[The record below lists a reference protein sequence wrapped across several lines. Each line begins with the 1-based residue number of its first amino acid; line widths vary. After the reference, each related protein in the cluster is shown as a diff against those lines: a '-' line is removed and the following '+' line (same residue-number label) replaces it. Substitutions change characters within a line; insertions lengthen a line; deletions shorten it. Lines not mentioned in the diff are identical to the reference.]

1 MAKDPSPPR
10 GPESRIA
17 EGFTGQRLVIV
28 PRDRLGAT
36 KSLPVIRDLQV
47 THIGHFGPAKNH
59 FVKRLHGSPEYIL
72 IYCLAG
78 KGVCKLRN
86 RQWPVA
92 SGDAVVLPP
101 GKTHTYHADPG
112 DPWTIFWVHFTGAR
126 AADYVAA
133 LEMEAENPILHSPR
147 PNALR
152 QAFEETYRHALHGF
166 SDSSL
171 LGLSTG
177 LARLVGLLRIYSR
190 PRGLRMHRTED
201 RVLDAVRRMQ
211 AEPTRDW
218 SLGDLAGEA
227 GMSAPYFCEVFR
239 KQVGCAPGQFL
250 IRQRIQMA
258 CALMHE
264 SNLTVAQ
271 IAARVGY
278 EDPYYFSRLFS
289 RHIGQS
295 PRSYRRETEGFGKSD
310 DPSRS

>member
-1 MAKDPSPPR
+1 MAKSPSS

-28 PRDRLGAT
+28 PRDRLSAT
-36 KSLPVIRDLQV
+36 KALPVIRDLQV
-47 THIGHFGPAKNH
+47 THIGHFGPARNH
-59 FVKRLHGSPEYIL
+59 FVKRLHGTAEHIL

-78 KGVCKLRN
+78 KGECRLGN

-92 SGDAVVLPP
+92 AGDAVILPP
-101 GKTHTYHADPG
+101 GKTHSYLADPA
-112 DPWTIFWVHFTGAR
+112 DPWTIFWFHFKGTR

-133 LEMEAENPILHSPR
+133 LGLEADNPILHSPR

-152 QAFEETYRHALHGF
+152 QAFEESYRHALHGF
-166 SDSSL
+166 NDSSL

-201 RVLDAVRRMQ
+201 RVLAAIRRMQ

-218 SLGDLAGEA
+218 SLDELAGEA
-227 GMSAPYFCEVFR
+227 GMSSPYFCEVFR
-239 KQVGCAPGQFL
+239 KQVGCAPKQFA
-250 IRQRIQMA
+250 IRQRMQIA
-258 CALMHE
+258 CALMQE
-264 SNLTVAQ
+264 ANLTVAEV
-271 IAARVGY
+271 AARLGY
-278 EDPYYFSRLFS
+278 DDAYYFSRLFS

-295 PRSYRRETEGFGKSD
+295 PQAYRREVKGISGAGNTSG
-310 DPSRS
+310 